1 MKSISLVFV
10 FLISQ
15 VLIAQTTKYDSLLS
29 IYNSEK
35 YFSGSILIAND
46 GNIEFAK
53 GINNP
58 DSKNNQTIDIKS
70 KFRDASVSKTFTA
83 VLIMKLVEENKIH
96 LDSTIHYYFPKYKGP
111 GGSEVTIDQ
120 LLTYSSGIENI
131 LDDLGLVPYQS
142 KVSLDEFIDM
152 YCSGNLINKPG
163 KKYLYGNTEYIILH
177 KIIENVSQK
186 RFEDYLDEVILTPLG
201 MQNTGVIDSNNVKT
215 KLTESFF
222 INPENEVLEIEETYF
237 PELFFGSA
245 NLYSTV
251 EDLLKFDQGLFRN
264 SLLSEKSTLKLLTVN
279 QELGYTAYGLWGSS
293 GWGKIHEPFY
303 YRTGGIL
310 GSRAN
315 WIHTMDSKKTII
327 VLSNNN
333 INDLYKL
340 SEELYELG
348 SNN

>member
-35 YFSGSILIAND
+35 HFSGSVLIATD

-58 DSKNNQTIDIKS
+58 DSKNNQTIDVKS
-70 KFRDASVSKTFTA
+70 KFRIASVSKTFTA

-96 LDSTIHYYFPKYKGP
+96 LDSTIHHYFPKYKGP

-120 LLTYSSGIENI
+120 LLTSSSGIENS
-131 LDDLGLVPYQS
+131 LDGLGLEPYQS
-142 KVSLDEFIDM
+142 KISLEDFIDK

-163 KKYLYGNTEYIILH
+163 EKYLYGNTEYIILH
-177 KIIENVSQK
+177 KIIQNVSQK
-186 RFEDYLDEVILTPLG
+186 SFEDYLNEVILTPMG
-201 MQNTGVIDSNNVKT
+201 MHNTGVANSNNLRTEQV
-215 KLTESFF
+215 ESFF
-222 INPENEVLEIEETYF
+222 INPESEVLEIEETYF

-264 SLLSEKSTLKLLTVN
+264 SMLSEKSTSKLLTVN
-279 QELGYTAYGLWGSS
+279 QELGYTAYGLWGST

-340 SEELYELG
+340 SEELYEL
-348 SNN
+348 SFDK